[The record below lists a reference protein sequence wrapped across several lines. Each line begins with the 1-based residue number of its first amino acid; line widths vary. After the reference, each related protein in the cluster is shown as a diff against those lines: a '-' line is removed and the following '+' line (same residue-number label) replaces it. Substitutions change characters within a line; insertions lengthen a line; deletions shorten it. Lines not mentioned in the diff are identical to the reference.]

1 MAFETVFTF
10 FDIRL
15 SLSHKNTGN
24 VNGVSRRGANTIEV
38 RSESSANGS
47 ISEMSLHHT
56 EFALSTTFA
65 PIEFNSLAL
74 YCLKFTLMHLIP
86 IDVSNNTRVF
96 EVYDG
101 IVNEELGGRG
111 GMENIKVVIL
121 DPRAVE
127 IGGRV
132 CTCVEG
138 NSKLGVTPFASS
150 YKVSVD
156 PKLPESDIA
165 CHLILPVLVEE
176 YKWVLL
182 RITAVILAPPS
193 SWMVW
198 VVKLLSK
205 LRDVGDGTRCG
216 REGDGGVILSEPNWF
231 VTLHV
236 VV

>member
-1 MAFETVFTF
+1 VDGISGRRTDAVKM
-10 FDIRL
+10 
-15 SLSHKNTGN
+15 GN
-24 VNGVSRRGANTIEV
+24 KLGAN
-38 RSESSANGS
+38 SGA
-47 ISEMSLHHT
+47 SEMSFHHA
-56 EFALSTTFA
+56 ELALGTIF
-65 PIEFNSLAL
+65 PLIELDSLAL
-74 YCLKFTLMHLIP
+74 YRLEFTLMCSIP
-86 IDVSNNTRVF
+86 IDISDNTGIL
-96 EVYDG
+96 EINDG
-101 IVNEELGGRG
+101 VVNEESGSRG
-111 GMENIKVVIL
+111 GMENVEVVIF